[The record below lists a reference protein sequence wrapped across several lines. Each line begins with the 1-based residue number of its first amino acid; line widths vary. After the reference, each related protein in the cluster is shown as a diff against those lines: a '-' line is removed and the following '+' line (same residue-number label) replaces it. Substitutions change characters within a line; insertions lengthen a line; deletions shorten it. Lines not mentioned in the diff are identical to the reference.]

1 MTRCSEYKSWIN
13 SHSLSYLG
21 RYRAALAAKKDQ
33 SRNRQPQ
40 QPLLGEARI
49 LWGDQRVGGPKK
61 GHKCWTLR
69 DFGSFCFLRLKV
81 GDQNRFLGPGPK
93 GSHIL
98 FKAMLIAIKHL
109 WRSSLQ
115 SGETLR
121 VIRSLPNPC
130 IFPWQLFPTMRRP
143 NRIKQKTILT
153 YLQKFLA
160 LNQSQSSNLCQGSR
174 QLSKKFLCV
183 YLVFN
188 KGYYL
193 MSHKVN
199 MNPVTWESS
208 DGHHTPRGI
217 FGTWLGYDKIEMKI
231 PLH

>member
-130 IFPWQLFPTMRRP
+130 IFPWQSFPTMRRS
-143 NRIKQKTILT
+143 NRIKQKNNSDLPAEIPGIEPIPVFKLMPR
-153 YLQKFLA
+153 FPPA
-160 LNQSQSSNLCQGSR
+160 V
-174 QLSKKFLCV
+174 KKILCV
-183 YLVFN
+183 YLAFN

>member
-1 MTRCSEYKSWIN
+1 MLNFTWFWQFL
-13 SHSLSYLG
+13 LSAVEG
-21 RYRAALAAKKDQ
+21 
-33 SRNRQPQ
+33 
-40 QPLLGEARI
+40 
-49 LWGDQRVGGPKK
+49 GGPKPIFRTGTK
-61 GHKCWTLR
+61 GISH
-69 DFGSFCFLRLKV
+69 SF
-81 GDQNRFLGPGPK
+81 QSNANRY
-93 GSHIL
+93 
-98 FKAMLIAIKHL
+98 KHL

-217 FGTWLGYDKIEMKI
+217 FGTWLGYDRIEMKI

>member
-143 NRIKQKTILT
+143 NRIKQKNNSDLPAEIPGIEPIPVFKLMPRFPPAV
-153 YLQKFLA
+153 KKI
-160 LNQSQSSNLCQGSR
+160 SLC
-174 QLSKKFLCV
+174 L
-183 YLVFN
+183 
-188 KGYYL
+188 
-193 MSHKVN
+193 
-199 MNPVTWESS
+199 
-208 DGHHTPRGI
+208 
-217 FGTWLGYDKIEMKI
+217 FGFQ
-231 PLH
+231 